1 MTERANEEMF
11 SSVLRQ
17 LSGEL
22 DLSDIASEMERL
34 WARSI
39 LHLDKGRV
47 VEWGATIV
55 LTEDKR
61 LRLVGIAEGN
71 AESVIPELEMDEGE
85 EFIGTFHTHP
95 YEDGTTGMAFS
106 GIDIAGA
113 INNGEKISVVQSG
126 RDIFALVRT
135 EETSVKVDAQ
145 RLDQELNIAY
155 RGYVEMGLADQE
167 ALLAA
172 NLDACEKYRL
182 AFYWGTVPQRLLE
195 VYKP

>member
-11 SSVLRQ
+11 SSALRQ
-17 LSGEL
+17 LSREL
-22 DLSDIASEMERL
+22 DLSDIAPEMERL
-34 WARSI
+34 WTRSI
-39 LHLDKGRV
+39 RHLDKRQV

-61 LRLVGIAEGN
+61 LRLVGITEGDAEG
-71 AESVIPELEMDEGE
+71 VTPELEVDEGE

-135 EETSVKVDAQ
+135 EGTPVRVDPR
-145 RLDQELNIAY
+145 RLDQELNTAY
-155 RGYVEMGLADQE
+155 RGYVKMGLADQE

-182 AFYWGTVPQRLLE
+182 AFYWGTIPQRLLE